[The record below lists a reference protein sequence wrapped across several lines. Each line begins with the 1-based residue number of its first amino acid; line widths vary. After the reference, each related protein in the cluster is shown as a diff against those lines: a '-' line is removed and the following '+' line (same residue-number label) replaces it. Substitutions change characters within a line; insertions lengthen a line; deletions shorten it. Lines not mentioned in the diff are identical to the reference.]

1 MQLCFSDSL
10 SRVKPITSLLK
21 SSRNSLA
28 SQDPSREKDLEKL
41 QFSGFLSFSRLTLAT
56 GSRVEAPV
64 ASLLRMLRNSLHDLL
79 ASRPS
84 NRKKH
89 LVKFFKIYHTGFW

>member
-56 GSRVEAPV
+56 GLQVEVPDT
-64 ASLLRMLRNSLHDLL
+64 SLLKTLRDLL
-79 ASRPS
+79 DLSAAK
-84 NRKKH
+84 N
-89 LVKFFKIYHTGFW
+89 T